1 MKYNPENELTEL
13 ELDELGKTDFDAFL
27 TYLDEK
33 AAYLKQFTRPLETY
47 HTKRFAG
54 ASAAMQGRA
63 LSDREL
69 EAAKKIG
76 RENFNKR
83 MEIEAKTAEELGGD
97 PKYKDPGIKN
107 FKTHRSQ
114 WFD

>member
-1 MKYNPENELTEL
+1 MKYNPENELTEEQVTAL
-13 ELDELGKTDFDAFL
+13 PEDQFFEYIDS
-27 TYLDEK
+27 K

-47 HTKRFAG
+47 HTKRFVGIG
-54 ASAAMQGRA
+54 AAIEGRDV
-63 LSDREL
+63 SNREL

-76 RENFNKR
+76 KDNFRKR
-83 MEIEAKTAEELGGD
+83 MEREAKASDELGGD
-97 PKYKDPGIKN
+97 PKYRDLGIKH

>member
-1 MKYNPENELTEL
+1 MKYNPENELTNEQVTAL
-13 ELDELGKTDFDAFL
+13 PEDQFFEYIDS
-27 TYLDEK
+27 K

-54 ASAAMQGRA
+54 VAAAVEGRA
-63 LSDREL
+63 LTDGEL

-76 RENFNKR
+76 KVNFQKR
-83 MEIEAKTAEELGGD
+83 MEREAKAAEQLGGD
-97 PKYKDPGIKN
+97 PKYRDLGIKH
-107 FKTHRSQ
+107 FKTNRSQ